1 MAESQSLIGQN
12 VSHYCI
18 LEKLGG
24 GGMGVVYKAQDTRLD
39 RFVAL
44 KFLPEELAQDR
55 QALERFRREAKAAS
69 ALNHPNICTIY
80 DIGDENGKAFIAM
93 EFLDGV
99 TLKHR
104 IGAKPVDTDVLLGL
118 AIEIADGL
126 DAAHAKGIVHRD
138 IKPANIFVTKL
149 GHAKILDFGLAKVA
163 SKPASGSEATATTLA
178 LDEHLTSPGMA
189 IGTVA
194 YMSPEQVKGK
204 ELDVRTDLFSF
215 GVVLYQMATGT
226 LPFRGDT
233 SGLIFKAI
241 LDGTPAP
248 ALRLNPGLPTELERI
263 INKALE
269 KDRELRYQ
277 SPAEM
282 RSDLK
287 RLQRDTIS
295 GATAA
300 HIMAAQPLAG
310 SGDLKAKSWLWP
322 AAVLALITFAAGIG
336 WLYFHKGSPPVSGA
350 ALRMFPFTSSA
361 GIKTLPAFT
370 SDGKEVAFGWKSEKD
385 EGARI
390 YVKLVGAG
398 TPLRLTAGPG
408 DDDSPAWSP
417 DGRFVAFV
425 RQSGDVYGYF
435 IVPSLGG
442 PERKIADRYAD
453 MPNWG
458 NLVDWLPDG
467 KNLLVADRSSPQDP
481 HLSLVLIS
489 LENGQRRVVLT
500 PPGPYLANA
509 TSSPDGNYVAF
520 VQGGGYMAQELYV
533 MRVGTSDASRLTS
546 DKALIQGLAWT
557 QDSKSIVFSSS
568 RAGLQSLWRIPISG
582 GVPASVVSA
591 GDDAVTP
598 NIPRKGAQLA
608 FVLNSGNANIWR
620 VAGPAAKSGPP
631 TRLIASSRLETDASF
646 SPDGKRIVFSS
657 TRTGTQELW
666 LCDSDG
672 SNPMQLT
679 SLAAPSTGT
688 PRWSPD
694 GKQIAFDSVS
704 EGHSKILL
712 ISAEGGSPR
721 HLAEGPF
728 ENEIPSWSRDGNW
741 VYFSSNRS
749 GAWEIWKVSP
759 ESESLVQVTK
769 QGGRASGGTDA
780 FMDSFESVDG
790 KSLFYRRDDGLW
802 RMPAEG
808 GESIRVLE
816 NVTFGGWR
824 VFGNGIFFLDENAS
838 PAQLK
843 LLDLG
848 SGRITS
854 FGSVDLGPGGA
865 SIGPSGLDVSPD
877 GRWVIYKRVAA
888 LNSDIMLVENFH

>member
-1 MAESQSLIGQN
+1 MTESQSLIGQTI
-12 VSHYCI
+12 SHYRI
-18 LEKLGG
+18 VEKLGG
-24 GGMGVVYKAQDTRLD
+24 GGMGVVYKAEDTRLD

-69 ALNHPNICTIY
+69 ALNHPNICTIH
-80 DIGDENGKAFIAM
+80 DIGEENGRAFIAM
-93 EFLDGV
+93 EYLEGK
-99 TLKHR
+99 TLKHALAGR
-104 IGAKPVDTDVLLGL
+104 AMEQENLLTIAIDV
-118 AIEIADGL
+118 ADGL

-138 IKPANIFVTKL
+138 IKPANIFVTKV

-178 LDEHLTSPGMA
+178 LEEHLTSPGMA
-189 IGTVA
+189 LGTVV

-204 ELDVRTDLFSF
+204 ELDARSDLFSF
-215 GVVLYQMATGT
+215 GAALYQMATGT

-248 ALRLNPGLPTELERI
+248 AVRLNPALPVELERI

-277 SPAEM
+277 SAAEM

-287 RLQRDTIS
+287 RLLRDTSS

-300 HIMAAQPLAG
+300 HIMAAHAFPESDNRNAT
-310 SGDLKAKSWLWP
+310 AWLWP
-322 AAVLALITFAAGIG
+322 AAVLAMITLAAGIS
-336 WLYFHKGSPPVSGA
+336 WLYVRKGNSSVSSA
-350 ALRMFPFTSSA
+350 APRMVPFTSSPGFKSA
-361 GIKTLPAFT
+361 PAF
-370 SDGKEVAFGWKSEKD
+370 SPDGKEVAFGWQSEKD
-385 EGARI
+385 EDMRI

-408 DDDSPAWSP
+408 ADVSPTWSP
-417 DGRFVAFV
+417 DGRFVAFARLSGNV
-425 RQSGDVYGYF
+425 RGYF

-453 MPNWG
+453 TINWG
-458 NLVDWLPDG
+458 RLVDWLPDG
-467 KNLLVADRSSPQDP
+467 KNLLVSDQSSPQDP

-489 LENGQRRVVLT
+489 LENGQRRVLHT
-500 PPGPYLANA
+500 PPGPYLADA
-509 TSSPDGNYVAF
+509 TSSLDGKYIAF
-520 VQGGGYMAQELYV
+520 LQGGGYMSQELYV
-533 MRVGTSDASRLTS
+533 MRLDTSDASRLTS
-546 DKALIQGLAWT
+546 DKALIQGLSWT

-582 GVPASVVSA
+582 GVPSSVITV
-591 GDDAVTP
+591 GDYAVTP
-598 NIPRKGAQLA
+598 TIPREGAQLA
-608 FVLNSGNANIWR
+608 FVIMNSNTNIWR

-631 TRLIASSRLETDASF
+631 ARLIASSRVETDASF
-646 SPDGKRIVFSS
+646 SPDGKRIAFSS
-657 TRTGTQELW
+657 SRTGTVELW

-679 SLAAPSTGT
+679 SLAAAATGT

-694 GKQIAFDSVS
+694 GKHIAFDSVS
-704 EGHSKILL
+704 DGHAKILL
-712 ISAEGGSPR
+712 ISAEGGAPR
-721 HLAEGPF
+721 TLAEGPF
-728 ENEIPSWSRDGNW
+728 ENEVPSWSRDGKW
-741 VYFSSNRS
+741 VYFSSNR
-749 GAWEIWKVSP
+749 GGFWEIWKASP
-759 ESESLVQVTK
+759 EGGPSVQVTK
-769 QGGRASGGTDA
+769 QGSRASGGADA
-780 FMDSFESVDG
+780 FMDSHDSVDG
-790 KSLFYRRDDGLW
+790 KFLFYRRDDGLW

-808 GESIRVLE
+808 GESIRVLA
-816 NVTFGGWR
+816 NVSFARWR
-824 VFGNGIFFLDENAS
+824 VFGNGICFLDDTAS

-854 FGSVDLGPGGA
+854 FRTVDLGPGA
-865 SIGPSGLDVSPD
+865 PTSGPSFDVSPD
-877 GRWVIYKRVAA
+877 GRWVIYDHVDAVS
-888 LNSDIMLVENFH
+888 SDIMLMENFH